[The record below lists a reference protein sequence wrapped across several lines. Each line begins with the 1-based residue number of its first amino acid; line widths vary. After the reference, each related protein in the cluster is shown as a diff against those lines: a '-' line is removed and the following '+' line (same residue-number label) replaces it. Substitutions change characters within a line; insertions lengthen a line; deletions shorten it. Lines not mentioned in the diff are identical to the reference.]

1 MKNLKPFETNLIV
14 NRHQLIVNCVSAKT
28 CYCLLNTD
36 YTTSNLSVG
45 KRAKVENVS
54 NYDSSKKSHCSV
66 VEARDNKDTFEGG
79 HLPFTTESTRKQQE

>member
-1 MKNLKPFETNLIV
+1 MGYKHIDTLKDRSRLKERVEKQDNL
-14 NRHQLIVNCVSAKT
+14 
-28 CYCLLNTD
+28 
-36 YTTSNLSVG
+36 
-45 KRAKVENVS
+45 ENVS